1 MWALVCAS
9 PGGHTCTHGPR
20 PELLVRS
27 QLPVHASPSWVRLEV
42 TDETGAQNTKGGA
55 VDATRLLE
63 QDHREVEQLFD
74 EFERAK
80 GDTEKKGE
88 IAGKIIQE
96 LSIHAAIEEEVFYP
110 AVKAAVPDGEGLVDH
125 SLEEHQEVKEL
136 LADLDSMDTSDP
148 GFHQKM
154 EKVISDVKEH
164 VQEEEGEM
172 FPKFRGA
179 ISANELMEIGEKL
192 EKAKKGA
199 ATRPH
204 PLAPNEPP
212 GNKIASKLAAVS
224 DKARDKL
231 EGRESG

>member
-1 MWALVCAS
+1 M
-9 PGGHTCTHGPR
+9 
-20 PELLVRS
+20 
-27 QLPVHASPSWVRLEV
+27 
-42 TDETGAQNTKGGA
+42 
-55 VDATRLLE
+55 DATRLLE
-63 QDHREVEQLFD
+63 QDHREVEELFD
-74 EFERAK
+74 QFERAT
-80 GDTEKKGE
+80 GDTTRKGE
-88 IAGKIIQE
+88 VANQIVRE

-110 AVKAAVPDGEGLVDH
+110 AVRDAVPDGEGLVDH

-136 LADLDSMDTSDP
+136 LAELEKMDPADS

-172 FPKFRGA
+172 FPKLREA
-179 ISANELMEIGEKL
+179 ISANQLLEIGEKL

-199 ATRPH
+199 PTRPH

-212 GNKIASKLAAVS
+212 ANKMASKPAAMI

-231 EGRESG
+231 EGRE